1 MHRLVRQ
8 YLAALAA
15 ASLACGVAHAQSF
28 RAYLSSAGNDANPC
42 TVAMPCRLLPAAL
55 NAVADGGEIWI
66 LDSANFN
73 AGTVNIA
80 KSVSILAIPGQMAS
94 VLAVSGTPA
103 LSVSAAGVKVGL
115 RNLVIAKNANDPGPN
130 GVEIANAAMVSV
142 EDCLFANLT
151 GYGIYAHDSGVVVH
165 VKNSAF
171 RKVGNAGIFAVNGP
185 TVGVERSQ
193 FIATGGLIVYGL
205 AASTTT
211 TLNVADST
219 IEGGSYGIDVFTQVT
234 GAIARAFVTRSTLQ
248 GGSYALL
255 AETSN
260 AGTASL
266 TVSGSSIVG
275 NGSGYYVNGTGST
288 VTSLGNNT
296 FSGNNGN
303 TGSLSTLALQ

>member
-1 MHRLVRQ
+1 MHRLFPQ
-8 YLAALAA
+8 CLLALVA
-15 ASLACGVAHAQSF
+15 ASFACGTAQAQSF
-28 RAYLSSAGNDANPC
+28 RAYLASTGSDANPC

-94 VLAVSGTPA
+94 LLAVSGNPA
-103 LSVSAAGVKVGL
+103 LSVSTPGVKVGL

-130 GVEIANAAMVSV
+130 GLEIANAAMVSV

-165 VKNSAF
+165 VKDSAF
-171 RKVGNAGIFAVNGP
+171 RKVDNAAIFAVSGP

-205 AASTTT
+205 TASTTT

-219 IEGGSYGIDVFTQVT
+219 IEGGGYGIDVYTQIA
-234 GAIARAFVTRSTLQ
+234 GAVGRAFVMRSTVQ
-248 GGSYALL
+248 GASYGVL

-260 AGTASL
+260 AGSASL
-266 TVSGSSIVG
+266 TISGSSIVG
-275 NGSGYYVNGTGST
+275 NGTGYYLNGTGST
-288 VTSLGNNT
+288 ITSLRNNNI
-296 FSGNNGN
+296 SGNNNN